1 LRGSGVL
8 ADDYDPN
15 EAFAL
20 PSGFSLMA
28 AEAPPAKTK
37 RLAKRP

>member
-1 LRGSGVL
+1 L

-20 PSGFSLMA
+20 PAGFSLMA
-28 AEAPPAKTK
+28 AEAPPTHSK
-37 RLAKRP
+37 RPAKRP